1 MEAKK
6 NEATKAL
13 ESLAKLTE
21 KLAEHVREEIFLNER
36 ITALRKENELL
47 LSGLEKA
54 KEGEKNANATA
65 HELAYDILEI
75 HTELGGLYSHLRRLI
90 NRYNIGTTDII
101 NHGLLSDS
109 QKGNKNNG

>member
-1 MEAKK
+1 MAAKK

-13 ESLAKLTE
+13 ESLAKLT
-21 KLAEHVREEIFLNER
+21 KKVAEHVREEIFLNER
-36 ITALRKENELL
+36 ITSLL
-47 LSGLEKA
+47 KQNQLLDSGLEKA
-54 KEGEKNANATA
+54 KKGEKNANATA

-75 HTELGGLYSHLRRLI
+75 HTELGGLYSHLRRLV

-101 NHGLLSDS
+101 NHGVLSDS

>member
-1 MEAKK
+1 MAAKK
-6 NEATKAL
+6 NEATKEL

-21 KLAEHVREEIFLNER
+21 KLAEHLREERILNER

-65 HELAYDILEI
+65 QELAYDILEI
-75 HTELGGLYSHLRRLI
+75 HTELGGLYSHLRRLV
-90 NRYNIGTTDII
+90 NRYNIGTTDTI
-101 NHGLLSDS
+101 NHGVLSDS